1 MIEFLQQSGISL
13 DSVPWAF
20 VVAITLLTMSPGV
33 DTIVVIRNTLRGG
46 TLDGAMTSVAICLG
60 LFVHAVISAG
70 GISLILLQSA
80 VLFTALKLVGALYLI
95 WLGYKSLSSSFRRST
110 DSTLAAAVKESTA
123 QSGVSVWR
131 SFREGF
137 LSNVLNPK
145 TIVFY
150 MSFLPQFIQA
160 GESAM
165 LKSLLL
171 ATIHFLIANIW
182 QILIVL
188 MVGKA
193 SSLLLKAS
201 VMKWIDGVIGVVMVS
216 FGLKLALDRS

>member
-13 DSVPWAF
+13 DSALWTF
-20 VVAITLLTMSPGV
+20 LVAITLLTMSPGV

-46 TLDGAMTSVAICLG
+46 VLDGAITSVAICLG

-80 VLFTALKLVGALYLI
+80 MLFTALKLVGALYLI
-95 WLGYKSLSSSFRRST
+95 WLGYKSLSSALSRNT
-110 DSTLAAAVKESTA
+110 DSTLATAVKESTD
-123 QSGVSVWR
+123 QSRVSVWR

-150 MSFLPQFIQA
+150 MAFLPQFIQA

-165 LKSLLL
+165 MKSLLL
-171 ATIHFLIANIW
+171 AAIHFLIANIW

-188 MVGKA
+188 MVSKA
-193 SSLLLKAS
+193 SSLLLKGA
-201 VMKWIDGVIGVVMVS
+201 VMKGIDGAIGTVMVG
-216 FGLKLALDRS
+216 FGLKLAFDRS